1 MDVEKNGESYL
12 EGESEKRGGVE
23 EGWRE
28 EKLIADHLEE
38 ESEMDRPYFKN

>member
-12 EGESEKRGGVE
+12 EGEREKRGEVE

-28 EKLIADHLEE
+28 EKLIGDYLEV
-38 ESEMDRPYFKN
+38 ESEMGRPYFRN